1 MMPSKIVTNAWYSLC
16 APTVKVGFVIDAR
29 SILSIII
36 WAWQF
41 RGKSVDFKGPST
53 RKYHPSSTYAKFCE
67 KLSFLTP

>member
-1 MMPSKIVTNAWYSLC
+1 M
-16 APTVKVGFVIDAR
+16 KVGFVIDAR

-41 RGKSVDFKGPST
+41 RGKSVDFKDPST